1 MADFENL
8 NYSYDQGIAP
18 AIIQFHE
25 RTFLENI
32 KRDAIHLK
40 DAQQRFLPEGNG
52 DSVKFRR
59 LSPFEPT
66 TEPLKE
72 GVTPAGQKLTMS
84 TLIAKVKPYG
94 RHIEYTDEMDWK
106 TLNQLQRETA
116 KELAE
121 QGTLSIDAV
130 ARNAMHAG
138 LNVQYANGKANR
150 AALAATDVLT
160 AAEIKKAVRTLER
173 NHTKKFADGYYHAIV
188 SPDTKYDLTNDP
200 LWIDVAKYQNKEA
213 VEQYEL
219 GKMMGVKFYES
230 PESKVFEAANYL
242 FGTTANVALTALDKD
257 NAVVNA
263 TATAFGAN
271 QADQIHNARTII
283 GTLVDLIAGDTT
295 YPVCIEDINFEGTV
309 AKIKLR
315 WVPTGYNAHVSGA
328 KLAPTGGGAS
338 GVTVQSTLIYG
349 QNFHGT
355 VALQGGG
362 KNVRIIPKR
371 PGSSGAADPLDQ
383 RGTIAWKV
391 KGFCA
396 VILQD
401 AFGVRIEHGATA

>member
-1 MADFENL
+1 MATFDNM
-8 NYSYDQGIAP
+8 NNSYDQGINP

-25 RTFLENI
+25 RTFQENV
-32 KRDAIHLK
+32 KRYAIHLK
-40 DAQQRFLPEGNG
+40 DAQQRILPENNG

-59 LSPFEPT
+59 LSPFAPT

-72 GVTPAGQKLTMS
+72 GVTPAGQKLVMS

-121 QGTLSIDAV
+121 QGTMSVDAV
-130 ARNAMHAG
+130 GRDAMHAG

-150 AALAATDVLT
+150 AALTDTDVLT
-160 AAEIKKAVRTLER
+160 AAEVKKAVRTLER
-173 NHTKKFADGYYHAIV
+173 NRAKKFADGYYHAIV
-188 SPDTKYDLTNDP
+188 SPDSKYDLTNDK
-200 LWIDVAKYQNKEA
+200 LWIDVATYQDKEKI
-213 VEQYEL
+213 EEYEL
-219 GKMMGVKFYES
+219 GKMLGVKFFES
-230 PESKVFEAANYL
+230 PEAKVFEAASYL
-242 FGTTANVALTALDKD
+242 FGTTANVALTGLD
-257 NAVVNA
+257 ATNA
-263 TATAFGAN
+263 TVTAAATAFGN
-271 QADQIHNARTII
+271 NLEDQVHNSRTLIS
-283 GTLVDLIAGDTT
+283 TLVDLTAGDNT
-295 YPVCIEDINFEGTV
+295 YPVCIEDIVIEGTV
-309 AKIKLR
+309 AKIKLK

-338 GVTVQSTLIYG
+338 GVPVQSTLIYG

-355 VALQGGG
+355 VSLSGG

-391 KGFCA
+391 RGFGV